1 MYVLRWA
8 RHSSFVHAWASPRT
22 GLSVLKPPLSIVDA
36 VHHVGQENANRSG
49 DGQFDLAFL
58 LIDSVIRCIPSPRC
72 VLALL
77 RNVLVRHVQ
86 NHSGK
91 EVWWSGGR
99 RRSLCNMDCID
110 QGQLVVFVFFVVMN
124 ATVRPFLVIG
134 LVRSINRS
142 IDRSTLTT
150 PMCFV
155 PSLMRSSEK

>member
-1 MYVLRWA
+1 
-8 RHSSFVHAWASPRT
+8 
-22 GLSVLKPPLSIVDA
+22 
-36 VHHVGQENANRSG
+36 
-49 DGQFDLAFL
+49 
-58 LIDSVIRCIPSPRC
+58 
-72 VLALL
+72 
-77 RNVLVRHVQ
+77 
-86 NHSGK
+86 
-91 EVWWSGGR
+91 
-99 RRSLCNMDCID
+99 MDCID